1 MKHRHLFTIFLISN
15 LLLSPLLAWAQS
27 PPPASVT
34 VEEARRDTFHAILSV
49 PGTVISQHDARVAA
63 ETDGRLNWVAE
74 PGTRIAKGEAFARID
89 DTDLKLSLADNQ
101 AQLESLQAQHRYQES
116 NLQRLKKLALQ
127 NNAAANQIDEA
138 QAQLDMNTQAIRRAE
153 VAIAQTQRRIDQ
165 SEILAPFPAIVVDRL
180 VQVGEFVSRGAPV
193 ARLVDTENREIRLQ
207 APLDLAA
214 YVHEGME
221 VSIAHNGNTSLS
233 PVVRV
238 IPVGD
243 ERSRMFEMRI
253 SASNPSLVIG
263 SPVQVALPSSDPRQ
277 LLAIPRDA
285 LVLRGSE
292 VFVLRVNEGNTV
304 EKIKV
309 ATGAGFGSLVE
320 VTGELD
326 DGDQVVVR
334 GAERLQS
341 GQSVV
346 ISLEDQS

>member
-1 MKHRHLFTIFLISN
+1 MKHAYLTTL
-15 LLLSPLLAWAQS
+15 LLLSPLMAWSQS

-34 VEEARRDTFHAILSV
+34 VDEARRDTFHATLSV

-74 PGTRIAKGEAFARID
+74 VGTRIAKGEAFARID
-89 DTDLKLSLADNQ
+89 DTDLKLSLADNR
-101 AQLESLQAQHRYQES
+101 AQLESLRAQHRYQES
-116 NLQRLKKLALQ
+116 TLQRLKKLALQ

-138 QAQLDMNTQAIRRAE
+138 QAQLDMNTQAMRRAE

-180 VQVGEFVSRGAPV
+180 AQVGEFVSRGAPV

-221 VSIAHNGNTSLS
+221 VSIEHNGKTSLS

-263 SPVQVALPSSDPRQ
+263 SPVEVALPSSDPRQ

-292 VFVLRVNEGNTV
+292 VFVLRVNDGNTV

>member
-1 MKHRHLFTIFLISN
+1 MMNRYLLTLT
-15 LLLSPLLAWAQS
+15 LLLPGVAWSQAA
-27 PPPASVT
+27 PPPATVT
-34 VEEARRDTFHAILSV
+34 VDEARRDTFHATLNV
-49 PGTVISQHDARVAA
+49 PGTVISRNDARIAA

-74 PGTRIAKGEAFARID
+74 VGTRIAKGEAFARID
-89 DTDLKLSLADNQ
+89 DTDLKLNLRDNQ
-101 AQLESLQAQHRYQES
+101 AQLASLQAQQRFQES
-116 NLQRLKKLALQ
+116 NLQRLQKLALS

-138 QAQLDMNTQAIRRAE
+138 QSQLEMNAQSIRRAE
-153 VAIAQTQRRIDQ
+153 VTIAQTQRRIDQ
-165 SEILAPFPAIVVDRL
+165 SAIVAPFPAMVVDRL

-214 YVHEGME
+214 YVREGME
-221 VSIAHNGNTSLS
+221 VSIQHNGTTSLS

-243 ERSRMFEMRI
+243 ERSRMFEMRV
-253 SASNPSLVIG
+253 SASYPSLVIG
-263 SPVQVALPSSDPRQ
+263 SPVQVALPSSDPRL

-304 EKIKV
+304 ERVKV
-309 ATGAGFGSLVE
+309 DTGVGFGSLVE
-320 VTGELD
+320 VTGALD

-346 ISLEDQS
+346 ISGEERS